1 MVLFAGLDGGASKT
15 RVRIVDMAGALI
27 GEGKAGPGSLTI
39 SPEFAAANAL
49 KALEQALMGSGFALA
64 DCRLVCGLAGHRQ
77 PERCAVFKDL
87 MSDVGAIE
95 VISDG
100 YAALL
105 GAHGGAAGAIVIAGT
120 GSAGLSLDLDGKVR
134 QIGGWG
140 PVAGDEGGGNWLGRQ
155 AVRLALRAHDLETVS
170 GSKPSA
176 LLEAIYKEL
185 GGKHETI
192 LAWLANADA
201 TRFGGLAPIIVQH
214 AEHGDL
220 VALALLNE
228 AASEISRLI
237 RLASYDGRL
246 PVALIGGLADILA
259 PRIDQALSPTSPL
272 GCSLDGALRRASGV
286 APPEVYHQKAA

>member
-1 MVLFAGLDGGASKT
+1 MSLFAGIDGGASKT
-15 RVRIVDMAGALI
+15 RARIVDASGALI
-27 GEGKAGPGSLTI
+27 GEGNTGPGSLTI
-39 SPEFAAANAL
+39 SPELAAANAR

-77 PERCAVFKDL
+77 LERCALFKDL
-87 MSDVGAIE
+87 MSDVEAIE

-105 GAHGGAAGAIVIAGT
+105 GAHDGAPGAIVIAGT
-120 GSAGLSLDLDGKVR
+120 GSAGLSLDPDGKVR
-134 QIGGWG
+134 QVGGWG

-155 AVRLALRAHDLETVS
+155 AVSHTLRAHDLETVTR
-170 GSKPSA
+170 SKPSA
-176 LLEAIYKEL
+176 LLEAIYEKL
-185 GGKHETI
+185 GGEHEAI

-201 TRFGGLAPIIVQH
+201 TRFGSLAPIVVQH

-237 RLASYDGRL
+237 RLAGYDGRL
-246 PVALIGGLADILA
+246 PVALIGGLAGTLA
-259 PRIDQALSPTSPL
+259 PRLDQTLSLTSPL